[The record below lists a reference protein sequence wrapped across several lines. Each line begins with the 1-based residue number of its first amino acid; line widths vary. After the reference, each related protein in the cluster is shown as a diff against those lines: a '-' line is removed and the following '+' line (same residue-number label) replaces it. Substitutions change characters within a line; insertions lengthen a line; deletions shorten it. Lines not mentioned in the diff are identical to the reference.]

1 MGKQEFERSYWSTSI
16 LAEQGSYL
24 RGSGNDSVGDT
35 ATTTNEKTINA
46 FGHPSKKAR
55 LEFSNILEIHVGD
68 EGCFL
73 VPVNRITERSKVLRG
88 HHLQQAEDGDEIP
101 IINMPKEDRF
111 LFDIYLQVV
120 YQNEVILPTNVDEA
134 QDPHWMVR
142 AMIRT
147 YMLAERLEDMTTC
160 NIIID
165 GLIEFCSRHEL
176 ALNGEDWKLIFQG
189 DYKGSVL
196 RKLAV
201 DFCVIATQPEFLKTQ
216 MRHMPLE
223 MAITCVGRFADL
235 RHEMLMQVDRD
246 ETPYTITALIDLN
259 LCERYHCHDESCLPC
274 SAPTRE
280 TKPEAPK
287 SRRNSSAGS
296 EECSD
301 LDSYYS
307 AEQQQLE

>member
-1 MGKQEFERSYWSTSI
+1 M
-16 LAEQGSYL
+16 
-24 RGSGNDSVGDT
+24 
-35 ATTTNEKTINA
+35 
-46 FGHPSKKAR
+46 
-55 LEFSNILEIHVGD
+55 
-68 EGCFL
+68 
-73 VPVNRITERSKVLRG
+73 
-88 HHLQQAEDGDEIP
+88 QQATMEGDEIP
-101 IINMPKEDRF
+101 IINLPKEERF
-111 LFDIYLQVV
+111 LFDIYLQVA

-134 QDPHWMVR
+134 QDPHWSAR

-147 YMLAERLEDMTTC
+147 YMLAERLEDMTSC
-160 NIIID
+160 NIIIN
-165 GLIEFCSRHEL
+165 GLIDFCSRHEL

-287 SRRNSSAGS
+287 SRRDSSAGS
-296 EECSD
+296 EECSG